1 MGTSGAAVLAA
12 RAGLRA
18 GAGLLTIAC
27 PAAVRPEVAIGLP
40 EAMSAE
46 LPGVS
51 WEHWRGLLRG
61 KRSLVLGPGLGTG
74 TEAQNLARWL
84 VARVDQPLVVDADG
98 LNALVGRLGTLRA
111 KGGLRVLTPHPGEMA
126 RLLDSSVREIQGARP
141 QSAREL
147 AELTR
152 SVVVLKGSGTVVAA
166 PGGHLSVN
174 ATGGPLL
181 GTAGTGDVLAGLL
194 GGLLAQGLEPW
205 DAA

>member
-1 MGTSGAAVLAA
+1 M
-12 RAGLRA
+12 
-18 GAGLLTIAC
+18 
-27 PAAVRPEVAIGLP
+27 
-40 EAMSAE
+40 
-46 LPGVS
+46 
-51 WEHWRGLLRG
+51 
-61 KRSLVLGPGLGTG
+61 
-74 TEAQNLARWL
+74 
-84 VARVDQPLVVDADG
+84 
-98 LNALVGRLGTLRA
+98 
-111 KGGLRVLTPHPGEMA
+111 LTPHPGEMA

-147 AELTR
+147 AEVTR

-205 DAA
+205 DAARLGVFLHGAAADRLATRLGSSGLLSSELADALPAAREALRVAPPVE